1 MPKCHVNYEDR
12 LCDWIDN
19 LPKFLGLDT
28 KSGEVDSCC
37 KPLGKGL
44 GKLCIK
50 YFDLPGRKEPLMF
63 LVNYAK
69 IQHDFVAVE

>member
-1 MPKCHVNYEDR
+1 MGCGGSSDSGASQPKM
-12 LCDWIDN
+12 
-19 LPKFLGLDT
+19 G
-28 KSGEVDSCC
+28 
-37 KPLGKGL
+37 GKGL

-69 IQHDFVAVE
+69 IAHDFVGVEQAEVAEMRKTCEFGGVP